1 MGSVAEL
8 IKTVIKNGLY
18 LAVTGQLASA
28 TKEMMFKAYKAQSHG
43 IRMSDINR
51 QLVGDTPWLHSR
63 KAKKH

>member
-8 IKTVIKNGLY
+8 VKTVIKYGLY

-28 TKEMMFKAYKAQSHG
+28 TKDMMFKTYEAQRHG

-51 QLVGDTPWLHSR
+51 QLVGDTPWLHGKSKR
-63 KAKKH
+63 H